1 MQKLPQPK
9 LPTFEVTLTEQD
21 EDFMF
26 KVFLEGEEIFS
37 HSPYYR
43 FIARDLEHAQG
54 LLLGTKYRNLQK
66 IS

>member
-9 LPTFEVTLTEQD
+9 LPTFEVTLTKQD

-26 KVFLEGEEIFS
+26 IVFMEGEKICS
-37 HSPYYR
+37 HSSHYR

-54 LLLGTKYRNLQK
+54 LLLGTKYSNLQK